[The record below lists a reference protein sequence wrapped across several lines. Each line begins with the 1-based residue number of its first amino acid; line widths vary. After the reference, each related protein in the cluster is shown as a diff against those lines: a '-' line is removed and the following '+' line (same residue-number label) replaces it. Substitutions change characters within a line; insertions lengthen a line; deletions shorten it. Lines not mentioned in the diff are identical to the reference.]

1 MLIADCWLYILIAIS
16 VKGKSVIWKSPEVWA
31 RGRLCAQSPRSRRG
45 KQLAAWG
52 LGPCSARKGETAEG
66 PWSHQLSSHTPEFF
80 IFFLFLLLFFSFY
93 FDPITCLPI
102 HLHCTILE
110 GALQLFKMP
119 LASNIDEKKK
129 VTKKIKYWHPWGR
142 KTRKFEA
149 KSAQSK
155 IMFSMLFTRRQ
166 NWNEYGSKRWTL
178 ESTWSTSFRKLV
190 LHVDCQC
197 FWLNKDD
204 LYLCV
209 AGPHD

>member
-1 MLIADCWLYILIAIS
+1 MYAESYAEYCMLNLHAKWVRGRLCNYICWLYMLIADCWLYILIAIS
-16 VKGKSVIWKSPEVWA
+16 VEGQSVIWKSPEVWA

-119 LASNIDEKKK
+119 LASNIDTLVGKKQESLK
-129 VTKKIKYWHPWGR
+129 QSQLR
-142 KTRKFEA
+142 A
-149 KSAQSK
+149 K
-155 IMFSMLFTRRQ
+155 
-166 NWNEYGSKRWTL
+166 
-178 ESTWSTSFRKLV
+178 
-190 LHVDCQC
+190 
-197 FWLNKDD
+197 
-204 LYLCV
+204 
-209 AGPHD
+209 